1 MSETVLDAPIIRDV
15 DRKFSWKK
23 FGTIVACG
31 AALFSDGYVNSSVGM
46 VNTILKKLY
55 KPVYKQNNFSELVSS
70 IAFAGTV
77 LGMLVFGY
85 MSDVIG
91 RKNGMIIAT
100 LIVLVFTALTAGS
113 YYKGE
118 AEGLIQMFIAWR
130 FFTGVGI
137 GAEYPT
143 GSVAAAEKTEEMPKR
158 FQHGPFVFVTNFAID
173 MGFVT
178 SSFVAVVLTWICG
191 EEHNR
196 LIWRLLIGIGVVP
209 CLIVL
214 PFRLV
219 MEQSKNFQ
227 KGAIKYNK
235 IPYGL
240 ILKRYWFR
248 LAAISIAWFIYDFI
262 SYPFG
267 LYSSVITDSILGNSA
282 PQWKSFGWATVIMC
296 FYLPGSFFGACIV
309 DFIGP
314 KKTYMIGLTLQ
325 IVVGF
330 IMSGL
335 FWRLHDHI
343 AAFCVVYGLF
353 LTFGEMGP
361 GDNLGLLASK
371 SCATCVKGQF
381 YGIAAAIGKLGAFAG
396 TYAFPIL
403 QGHYAEPP
411 GDGFIPDSRYFTVP
425 FYLGS
430 ALGCVAL
437 AIIAFCISEREANCQ
452 AKEDEDFREYLAQ
465 NGFDLSLMG
474 TDDVLATDEL
484 ANEYHYDEKLPKED
498 SADYQHD
505 EFVPAAE
512 HAVDAHE
519 GYAPPTYPNQQ
530 HVY

>member
-31 AALFSDGYVNSSVGM
+31 AALFSDGYVNNSVGM
-46 VNTILKKLY
+46 VNSILRKLY
-55 KPVYKQNNFSELVSS
+55 KPIYKENDFSELVTS

-77 LGMLVFGY
+77 VGMLIFGY
-85 MSDVIG
+85 LSDVVG
-91 RKNGMIIAT
+91 RKNGMIVAT

-113 YYKGE
+113 YYKGD
-118 AEGLIQMFIAWR
+118 AKGLIQMFIAWR

-178 SSFVAVVLTWICG
+178 SAFVGVILTWICG

-196 LIWRLLIGIGVVP
+196 LIWRLLVGLGVVP

-214 PFRLV
+214 PFRLI
-219 MEQSKNFQ
+219 MEQSKTFQ

-240 ILKRYWFR
+240 IIKRYWFQ
-248 LAAISIAWFIYDFI
+248 LTAISLAWFIYDFI

-267 LYSSVITDSILGNSA
+267 LYSSVITDTILGDSA
-282 PQWKSFGWATVIMC
+282 PQWKSFGWATLITS
-296 FYLPGSFFGACIV
+296 FYLPGSFLGACVV
-309 DFIGP
+309 DFLGP

-325 IVVGF
+325 IIVGF

-335 FWRLHDHI
+335 YSKLSSHI

-353 LTFGEMGP
+353 LSFGEMGP

-381 YGIAAAIGKLGAFAG
+381 YGIAAAIGKIGAFSG
-396 TYAFPIL
+396 TYAFQKL
-403 QGHYAEPP
+403 QSHWENAD
-411 GDGFIPDSRYFTVP
+411 GDATDNLWYTAP

-430 ALGCVAL
+430 ALACLAL
-437 AIIAFCISEREANCQ
+437 FIITFCITEREPNCQ

-474 TDDVLATDEL
+474 TNDVLATDEL
-484 ANEYHYDEKLPKED
+484 ANEYNYDEKLPKED
-498 SADYQHD
+498 SAEFQHD
-505 EFVPAAE
+505 EFAPAAE
-512 HAVDAHE
+512 NAVDAHE

-530 HVY
+530 HASY